1 MKLRLL
7 MTGNELMSGVTVDSN
22 SSLIAQKLEPL
33 NLQVCAKLTIGDD
46 RDLLCV
52 ELERL
57 ASVSDV
63 LIVNGGLGPTRDD
76 LTAEALA
83 MVCGVPLEES
93 AVALAHLEAWS
104 AKRGYAMNAANRK
117 QAMLPAGAE
126 VIPNAVGSALGFR
139 MRYRDCEILCTPGVP
154 GELRVM
160 LDQEIVPWLGA
171 QFPAAD
177 CVVITRLQLFGI
189 GESAL
194 QQRLNEECSDWPPHI
209 ELGFRVGAPTLELK
223 ISSFRAAD
231 EQDRLACE
239 RRVRELFGD
248 YIIGAGDT
256 SLARCVVELLGRAGQ
271 RVATAESCTGGLIAA
286 MLTEVPGASAVYEAG
301 VVSYSN
307 RIKQQLLG
315 VETQTLA
322 THGAVSEQVVREMA
336 RGALALSGAEYAV
349 SVSGVAGPAG
359 GSVDKPVG
367 IVWICWGRRGG
378 LRARQLY
385 FPVARKLFQTM
396 VAATALDLLRREIV
410 GIEEEPRYFRERVL
424 RR

>member
-1 MKLRLL
+1 MELRLL
-7 MTGNELMSGVTVDSN
+7 LTGNELMSGVTVDSN
-22 SSLIAQKLEPL
+22 SALIARKLEPL
-33 NLQVCAKLTIGDD
+33 SLQVCAKHTIGDD
-46 RDLLCV
+46 RDLLCA

-57 ASVSDV
+57 ASASDV

-83 MVCGVPLEES
+83 AVCGVPLEES

-104 AKRGYAMNAANRK
+104 AQRGYAMNAANRK
-117 QAMLPAGAE
+117 QAMLPAGAA
-126 VIPNAVGSALGFR
+126 VIPNAVGSAVGFR
-139 MRYRDCEILCTPGVP
+139 VRYRDCEILCTPGVP

-160 LDQEIVPWLGA
+160 LDREIVPWLGA

-177 CVVITRLQLFGI
+177 RVVITRLQFFGI
-189 GESAL
+189 GESGL
-194 QQRLNEECSDWPPHI
+194 QQLLSEQCPDWPPHI
-209 ELGFRVGAPTLELK
+209 ELGFRAGAPTLELK
-223 ISSFRAAD
+223 ISSLRAAD
-231 EQDRLACE
+231 ERDRLACE
-239 RRVRELFGD
+239 QRVRELFGD
-248 YIIGAGDT
+248 YIIGTGDT

-315 VETQTLA
+315 VEAHTLA
-322 THGAVSEQVVREMA
+322 EHGAVSEQVVREMA
-336 RGALALSGAEYAV
+336 RGALALSGAEHVV
-349 SVSGVAGPAG
+349 SVSGVAGPDG
-359 GSVDKPVG
+359 GSADKPVG
-367 IVWICWGRRGG
+367 TVWICWGGQGR

-396 VAATALDLLRREIV
+396 VAATALDLLRREIL